1 MYNREI
7 AIIIRLGELGLE
19 AKEIG
24 LNKELFETIQQEYI
38 KVIRERDKLKK
49 IVKKVESLIDAA
61 QV

>member
-19 AKEIG
+19 AKEMG
-24 LNKELFETIQQEYI
+24 LNKELFEVIQQEYI

-49 IVKKVESLIDAA
+49 IVKKVESLIDVA